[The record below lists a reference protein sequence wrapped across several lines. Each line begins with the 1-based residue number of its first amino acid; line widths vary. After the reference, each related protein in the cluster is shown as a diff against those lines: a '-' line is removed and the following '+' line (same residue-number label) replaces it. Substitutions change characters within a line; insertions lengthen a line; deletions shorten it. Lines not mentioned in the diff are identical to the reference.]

1 MELFY
6 QEHKSELVP
15 KSINFGSC
23 YVILHEGSWI
33 RVRASSIHQDGFV
46 DCFLI
51 DYGEE
56 VHVPTGNVY
65 VLRREFALEQ
75 AQAFVCRLDGLEEL
89 YEASVDSE
97 HLTSLVGKEFVLEI
111 VVEETSDDD
120 DITIPVVM
128 YDVITQSSINEEL
141 INLLT
146 IESAMPVL
154 DKVSRHET
162 GNQRSSVCCRTPS
175 PKCTFRTS
183 KPTAMSTSRCAPPG
197 TTASSR
203 C

>member
-1 MELFY
+1 LGENNRLYAVITAAHSANEVWCQHCGTPEYVSVANMSSRSKVLPLVPFQEKFVEMTERMELFY

-33 RVRASSIHQDGFV
+33 RVRTSSIHQDGFV

-111 VVEETSDDD
+111 VVEETS
-120 DITIPVVM
+120 
-128 YDVITQSSINEEL
+128 
-141 INLLT
+141 
-146 IESAMPVL
+146 
-154 DKVSRHET
+154 
-162 GNQRSSVCCRTPS
+162 
-175 PKCTFRTS
+175 KCSHF
-183 KPTAMSTSRCAPPG
+183 AV
-197 TTASSR
+197 
-203 C
+203 